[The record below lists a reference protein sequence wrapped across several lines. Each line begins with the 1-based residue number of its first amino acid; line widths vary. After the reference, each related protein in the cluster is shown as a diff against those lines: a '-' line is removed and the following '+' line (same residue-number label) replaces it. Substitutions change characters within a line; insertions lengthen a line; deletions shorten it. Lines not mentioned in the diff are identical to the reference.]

1 MPCNKGMSQSMIL
14 LNNLG
19 IMTEN
24 NILIADSISDKGEF
38 SLMCR
43 SGFVA
48 PI

>member
-24 NILIADSISDKGEF
+24 MLNDYFVDQGDILRND
-38 SLMCR
+38 
-43 SGFVA
+43 
-48 PI
+48 